1 MQSVGLPTWWFMC
14 ASTALNNTRNLQII
28 WRQSLTWSKRFLFE
42 HILSLDQSYY
52 DGPLYKLKLLGICGR
67 YYNLI
72 QSFLNNR
79 HQSVVLNGQSLKW
92 SLIEASVPQDSILGP
107 LLFLV
112 FINDLLQ
119 RLRLNAKLFANDTS
133 LFSTI
138 GSPVISSSNLNEDL
152 LKKT

>member
-1 MQSVGLPTWWFMC
+1 M
-14 ASTALNNTRNLQII
+14 
-28 WRQSLTWSKRFLFE
+28 
-42 HILSLDQSYY
+42 
-52 DGPLYKLKLLGICGR
+52 
-67 YYNLI
+67 
-72 QSFLNNR
+72 
-79 HQSVVLNGQSLKW
+79 KW

-152 LKKT
+152 LKKTWGYQWKMSFNPDITRQAREIIFSPKKNATSHPIPYLNNERIQR

>member
-1 MQSVGLPTWWFMC
+1 M
-14 ASTALNNTRNLQII
+14 
-28 WRQSLTWSKRFLFE
+28 
-42 HILSLDQSYY
+42 
-52 DGPLYKLKLLGICGR
+52 CGR

-138 GSPVISSSNLNEDL
+138 GSPDISSSNLNEDL